1 MSEENWIKQAPE
13 LPQTMPAAVLTGY
26 GDPDMFRIE
35 HVPLPSPAPHNEVL
49 IEVKAAG
56 VNPFEAKMRRG
67 WLAGL
72 FPLPLPHVLG
82 TDLAGVV
89 VRKGFD
95 VSELE
100 VGDRVYGLVDP
111 MRQGSYAGY
120 VAAPSYLVRRMP
132 ANLDFAEAAA
142 VPMAACT
149 AWYGLV
155 DMAGIGPGSRVLI
168 QAASGGVGAFAVQI
182 AKARGAWVAATCSAA
197 NRAFVESLGADLVI
211 DYATQAMSEAVS
223 DLDVVLNCI
232 GGETALESY
241 KVIRRGGQLL
251 IVLRGDQV
259 ELEARQRM
267 MEEYGVVTR
276 EVAFSAQPQILDE
289 LRPLIE
295 QGKIKVHLEKRL
307 PLTEVAEA
315 HRLLDEG
322 GRRGKLVLDIEGAG

>member
-1 MSEENWIKQAPE
+1 MSEGDWMNPGPD
-13 LPQTMPAAVLTGY
+13 LPQTMRAALLTGY
-26 GDPDMFRIE
+26 GGPEALKPAD
-35 HVPLPSPAPHNEVL
+35 VPLPSYAPHNEVL

-56 VNPFEAKMRRG
+56 LNPFEAKLRRG

-82 TDLAGVV
+82 TDVAGVV

-100 VGDRVYGLVDP
+100 VGDRVYGLLDP
-111 MRQGSYAGY
+111 MRQGSYAQY

-132 ANLDFAEAAA
+132 ANLDFAAAAA

-155 DMAGIGPGSRVLI
+155 TLAGIGPGSRVLV

-182 AKARGAWVAATCSAA
+182 AKARGAWVAATCSEA
-197 NRAFVESLGADLVI
+197 NCSFVASLGADLVI
-211 DYATQAMSEAVS
+211 DYASQNLADSVS

-241 KVIRRGGQLL
+241 QVLKRGGQLL
-251 IVLRGDQV
+251 IVLRGDMV
-259 ELEARQRM
+259 ELKARHEM
-267 MEEYGVVTR
+267 MAQYGVTTR
-276 EVAFSAQPQILDE
+276 EVAFSAQPEILDQ

-295 QGKIKVHLEKRL
+295 AGTITVHLERSL
-307 PLTEVAEA
+307 PLEEVAEA
-315 HRLLDEG
+315 HALLDAG
-322 GRRGKLVLDIEGAG
+322 RRRGKLVLTMGDG